1 MRKSNSSSEKSSQ
14 NPRFTIPD
22 AQNEPQ
28 GIFGSLSLTDRGTHV
43 EPTYDG
49 QTAIKIHVGTAIL

>member
-22 AQNEPQ
+22 AQNEPR

-43 EPTYDG
+43 EPPYDE
-49 QTAIKIHVGTAIL
+49 QTGIKIHVGTAIL